1 MTKAEILN
9 LAGLRLGDN
18 SAAFVDTILAPL
30 FTLVLLDLASAE
42 CIELVKRT
50 AEFEVIEDKRGY
62 SLQEITGQTPHPV
75 MRALQLRVYEWGS
88 AQPKFWPDQRF
99 EELRLGQGETA
110 TGKWQAWRVFPNS
123 RNLEVTPPA
132 GEDDAVNETT
142 GLPVMAQLTYIA
154 NPRSYG
160 LDVDLTDLHAEDIP
174 CVVAGLVK
182 FGAPFGDQ
190 TMETL
195 PLDAAMYETMKR
207 EMWGR
212 RFNGRAG
219 QVIGDRP

>member
-18 SAAFVDTILAPL
+18 STAFVDTVLSPL

-50 AEFEVIEDKRGY
+50 AEFEVVAGKRGY
-62 SLQEITGQTPHPV
+62 SLQEITGQTPHPI
-75 MRALQLRVYEWGS
+75 MRALQLRVYEWS
-88 AQPKFWPDQRF
+88 SMQPEFRPDQTF
-99 EELRLGQGETA
+99 EEIRMSQGEAA
-110 TGKWQAWRVFPNS
+110 TGKWRAWRVFPNS

-132 GEDDAVNETT
+132 GADDAVNATT

-160 LDVDLTDLHAEDIP
+160 DDVDLTDLHAEDIP
-174 CVVAGLVK
+174 CIVAGLLK
-182 FGAPFGDQ
+182 YGAPFGDQ

-195 PLDAAMYETMKR
+195 PSDMVEWETKKR
-207 EMWGR
+207 EMYGR
-212 RFNGRAG
+212 RWNGRAG
-219 QVIGDRP
+219 QVIADRP